1 MLIKRRTIAST
12 AVLLALSGVITLA
25 QQSNAATGD
34 PLLPNLKALPA
45 TNIAFGSANDLR
57 FSTTSWNAGAGP
69 LILKAGAI
77 SSPTS
82 QNVDQEIALEGGGT
96 MTRNAGQFVWHPTHS
111 HFHFEGYARYTVQ
124 PAGASGGSER
134 IGQKTT
140 FCVMDTTRVDTS
152 LPGAPSTAGYST
164 CGSQTQGMSVGW
176 GDTYGSSLS
185 GQSVD
190 MTGMPDGDYRLYID
204 IDPNHRLSE
213 STRADNQ
220 SCVLLRL
227 SVTRRSVTV
236 LNPNDCTATT
246 VSAVAPA
253 VSGGLNTTVQL
264 TVTGTGFVA
273 GMKPTFSNG
282 IGSTFT
288 VSSVVVV
295 NPQTLTAKVVVKTK
309 SAVKATDR
317 VWDVTVGGATLA
329 NAFTINT
336 G

>member
-1 MLIKRRTIAST
+1 MNARRRSIALTT
-12 AVLLALSGVITLA
+12 ALLGLLGIIPIA
-25 QQSNAATGD
+25 QRVNAAPGD
-34 PLLPNLKALPA
+34 LLLPNLKALPA
-45 TNIAFGSANDLR
+45 TNIAFGSVNDLR

-69 LILKAGAI
+69 LILKAGTV

-82 QNVDQEIALEGGGT
+82 QNVDQDIALEGGGT
-96 MTRNAGQFVWHPTHS
+96 VTRNAGQFVWHPTHS

-124 PAGASGGSER
+124 PADAGGGSER

-140 FCVMDTTRVDTS
+140 FCVMDTTRIDTS
-152 LPGAPSTAGYST
+152 LPGAPSSAGYST

-213 STRADNQ
+213 SSRDDNQ

-227 SVTRRSVTV
+227 SVTRRTVTV
-236 LNPNDCTATT
+236 LNPNGCTAPT
-246 VSAVAPA
+246 VTAVSPS
-253 VSGGLNTTVQL
+253 VSGGLNSTVQV
-264 TVTGTGFVA
+264 TITGTGFA
-273 GMKPTFSNG
+273 TGMKPTFTNG
-282 IGSTFT
+282 VGSTFT
-288 VSSVVVV
+288 VSSVVIV

-309 SAVKATDR
+309 SLSRATDR
-317 VWDVTVGGATLA
+317 VWDVTVGSATLP
-329 NAFTINT
+329 NAFTVT
-336 G
+336 T

>member
-1 MLIKRRTIAST
+1 MLIRNRSIALT
-12 AVLLALSGVITLA
+12 AVPLALLGIITLS

-34 PLLPNLKALPA
+34 LLLPNLKALPA
-45 TNIAFGSANDLR
+45 TNIAFGSVNDLR

-69 LILKAGAI
+69 LILKAGTT

-96 MTRNAGQFVWHPTHS
+96 VLRNAGDFVWHPTHS
-111 HFHFEGYARYTVQ
+111 HFHFEGYARYTIQ

-140 FCVMDTTRVDTS
+140 FCVMDTTRVNTT
-152 LPGAPSTAGYST
+152 LPGAPAIAGYST

-204 IDPNHRLSE
+204 IDPYHRLSE
-213 STRADNQ
+213 STREDNQ

-227 SVTRRSVTV
+227 SVTRRTVTV

-253 VSGGLNTTVQL
+253 VSSGLNATVQI
-264 TVTGTGFVA
+264 TVTGTGFVT
-273 GMKPTFSNG
+273 GMKPTFTNG

-309 SAVKATDR
+309 SASRATDR

-329 NAFTINT
+329 NAFTVNT

>member
-1 MLIKRRTIAST
+1 MHVRHRSIALT
-12 AVLLALSGVITLA
+12 AALLGLLGLVPLA
-25 QQSNAATGD
+25 QRVNAATGD
-34 PLLPNLKALPA
+34 QLLPNLKALPA
-45 TNIAFGSANDLR
+45 TDIAFGSVNDLR
-57 FSTTSWNAGAGP
+57 FSATSWNAGAGP
-69 LILKAGAI
+69 LILKAGTI

-96 MTRNAGQFVWHPTHS
+96 VTRNAGDFVWHPTHS
-111 HFHFEGYARYTVQ
+111 HFHFEGYALYTLQ
-124 PAGASGGSER
+124 PANAGGGSER

-140 FCVMDTTRVDTS
+140 FCVMDTTRVDTT
-152 LPGAPSTAGYST
+152 LPGAPTTAGYST

-213 STRADNQ
+213 SSRADNQ

-227 SVTRRSVTV
+227 SVTRRLVTV
-236 LNPNDCTATT
+236 LNPSGCAAPSVT
-246 VSAVAPA
+246 AVAPS

-264 TVTGTGFVA
+264 TVTGTGFVV
-273 GMKPTFSNG
+273 GMKPTFTNG

-288 VSSVVVV
+288 VSSVVIV

-309 SAVKATDR
+309 SASKATDR
-317 VWDVTVGGATLA
+317 VWDVTVGSATLA
-329 NAFTINT
+329 NAFTVNT

>member
-1 MLIKRRTIAST
+1 LA
-12 AVLLALSGVITLA
+12 ALFGLLGIIPLL
-25 QQSNAATGD
+25 QQVNAATGD
-34 PLLPNLKALPA
+34 QLLPNLKALPA
-45 TNIAFGSANDLR
+45 TNIAFGSVNDLR
-57 FSTTSWNAGAGP
+57 FSTTSWNAGTGP
-69 LILKAGAI
+69 LILKAGSIA
-77 SSPTS
+77 SPTS

-96 MTRNAGQFVWHPTHS
+96 VTRNAGQFVWHSTHS

-124 PAGASGGSER
+124 PVNANGGSER

-140 FCVMDTTRVDTS
+140 FCVMDTTRVDTT
-152 LPGAPSTAGYST
+152 LPGAPAVAGYST

-213 STRADNQ
+213 STRVDNQ

-236 LNPNDCTATT
+236 LNPSGCTATT

-264 TVTGTGFVA
+264 TVTGTGFVV
-273 GMKPTFSNG
+273 GMKPTFTNG
-282 IGSTFT
+282 VGSTFT
-288 VSSVVVV
+288 VSSVVIV
-295 NPQTLTAKVVVKTK
+295 NSETMTAKVVVKTR
-309 SAVKATDR
+309 SANKATDR

-329 NAFTINT
+329 NAFTVST

>member
-1 MLIKRRTIAST
+1 MHVRHRSIALT
-12 AVLLALSGVITLA
+12 AALLGLLGIIPLA
-25 QQSNAATGD
+25 QRVNAATGD
-34 PLLPNLKALPA
+34 QLLPNLKALPA
-45 TNIAFGSANDLR
+45 TNIAFGSVNDLR

-69 LILKAGAI
+69 LILKAGTI

-96 MTRNAGQFVWHPTHS
+96 VTRNAGDFVWHPSHS
-111 HFHFEGYARYTVQ
+111 HFHFEGYALYTLQ
-124 PAGASGGSER
+124 PADAAGGSER

-140 FCVMDTTRVDTS
+140 FCVMDTTLVDST
-152 LPGAPSTAGYST
+152 LPGAPATAGYST

-213 STRADNQ
+213 SSRADNQ

-227 SVTRRSVTV
+227 SVTRRLVTV
-236 LNPNDCTATT
+236 LNPSGCAAPT
-246 VSAVAPA
+246 VTAVAPS
-253 VSGGLNTTVQL
+253 VSGGLNATVQL
-264 TVTGTGFVA
+264 TVTGTGFVV
-273 GMKPTFSNG
+273 GMKPTFTNG

-288 VSSVVVV
+288 VSSVVIV

-309 SAVKATDR
+309 SASKATDR
-317 VWDVTVGGATLA
+317 VWDVTVGSATLA
-329 NAFTINT
+329 NAFTVNT